1 MRALFEDQLT
11 QRRSRRADQPG
22 VGADALNRPAGI
34 STMAGRHMLG
44 DGRVLVIAAPAHVRG
59 DPFSLKEYLD
69 RPRGQTGINFGAG
82 EAMRHAVIMGSNL
95 DVIIDA
101 DTTGAPFR
109 ELVDFSGQHLQRGAI
124 NLFQQLPARHP
135 KPPDRTLFVEMR
147 QQLADR
153 RVDIR

>member
-1 MRALFEDQLT
+1 MRTLFEDQFT
-11 QRRSRRADQPG
+11 QRRSRWADQAG

-59 DPFSLKEYLD
+59 DPFSLEEDLD
-69 RPRGQTGINFGAG
+69 RPRGQTCINFGAG
-82 EAMRHAVIMGSNL
+82 EAMRHAVIMGGNF

-101 DTTGAPFR
+101 DATGAPFR
-109 ELVDFSGQHLQRGAI
+109 EFVRFGRKHLQRRAI
-124 NLFQQLPARHP
+124 NLFQQLPACHAE
-135 KPPDRTLFVEMR
+135 PPDRTLFVEMR
-147 QQLADR
+147 HQIGNR